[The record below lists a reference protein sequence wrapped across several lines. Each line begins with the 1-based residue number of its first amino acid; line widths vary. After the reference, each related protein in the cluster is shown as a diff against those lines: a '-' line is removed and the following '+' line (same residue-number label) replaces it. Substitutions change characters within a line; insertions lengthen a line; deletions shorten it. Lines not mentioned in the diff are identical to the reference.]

1 MRIYK
6 ALNTEVLHNKT
17 FHMGDIILQLDNKV
31 IFVCNK
37 FNHSRKQKLE
47 LLVWLPSKNK
57 WVRTYAKNKYTEA
70 MWDYYRKHHK
80 KKNGSFSMYKNMMRH
95 SCKRKKCGGG
105 SRIYNGSITDYECSK
120 NPLHDFKKY
129 YN

>member
-70 MWDYYRKHHK
+70 MWDYYRKT
-80 KKNGSFSMYKNMMRH
+80 GFSVFPDGLRH
-95 SCKRKKCGGG
+95 LPRPEIKTADASMAKRRAGCLLF
-105 SRIYNGSITDYECSK
+105 R
-120 NPLHDFKKY
+120 
-129 YN
+129 